1 VWAVTRRER
10 SAVSLKR
17 VDDPVSRYLDDARA
31 LARTSQLPP
40 TVRAVVVA
48 GMCRGAL
55 EAACVEVVRSRELSA
70 GVAHEVVERR
80 LESAHSVQEI
90 VALALFGS
98 ASRAGE
104 VVARVRELGGQA
116 CVQAFWEAKRG
127 VHDPVQGDLRRL
139 VEDTERLTKVLRQ

>member
-1 VWAVTRRER
+1 
-10 SAVSLKR
+10 
-17 VDDPVSRYLDDARA
+17 
-31 LARTSQLPP
+31 
-40 TVRAVVVA
+40 
-48 GMCRGAL
+48 MCRGAL

-80 LESAHSVQEI
+80 LESAHSVQEM

-116 CVQAFWEAKRG
+116 CVQAFWDAKRG